1 MDCAGNGISAG
12 DAGHGIGDSEMEAA
26 SGCYASGDGS
36 GSAHER
42 DSGEGPKRDRTVMII
57 LACAAFLVAKWKL
70 KPSAVAEDVI
80 VEANADAIPP
90 QVRKETDL

>member
-1 MDCAGNGISAG
+1 M
-12 DAGHGIGDSEMEAA
+12 
-26 SGCYASGDGS
+26 
-36 GSAHER
+36 
-42 DSGEGPKRDRTVMII
+42 MII

-70 KPSAVAEDVI
+70 QPSAVAEDEI

>member
-1 MDCAGNGISAG
+1 M
-12 DAGHGIGDSEMEAA
+12 
-26 SGCYASGDGS
+26 
-36 GSAHER
+36 
-42 DSGEGPKRDRTVMII
+42 MII

-70 KPSAVAEDVI
+70 KPSAVAKDVI